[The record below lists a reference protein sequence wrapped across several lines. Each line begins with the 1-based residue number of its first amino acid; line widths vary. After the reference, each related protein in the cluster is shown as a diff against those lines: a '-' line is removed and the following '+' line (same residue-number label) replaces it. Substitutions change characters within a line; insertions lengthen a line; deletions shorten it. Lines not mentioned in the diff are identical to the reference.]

1 LGIHFPLVLVAA
13 VHQLAQRKLWDSQAA
28 GSAID
33 IGGDMGDNRAA
44 GHLGNLVTMTASLI
58 AMFIAMATG
67 RAHAQCDGP
76 WQQGEPVP
84 GLNSPNRTIEFLCP
98 WDPDGPGP
106 LDEVLVA
113 GGHFDLLGGA
123 TAVNAA
129 MWNGERR
136 TAMGTE
142 ATGGVNF
149 LLVRPDGSLLAAGT
163 FEFAGNPTPQYL
175 ARWNGTAW
183 EAFGPGP
190 DGVVRGMANAPN
202 GDLYIAGGFE
212 SVGGVAAHGVASWN
226 GVTWTPMGVGVD
238 SASEVAVLQNGQ
250 VVVGGWFQAVDGI
263 PVRHS
268 VAVWNG
274 SSWVPLGEPAPSERL
289 TVSQMIVA
297 PNGDLIASGEGF
309 PYQGVVRRWDGAEW
323 ETLGDAGNHVYSI
336 AVLPTGDVLAGVWGH
351 FLLNNNV
358 VASRIARWDGVQWNP
373 LGAGLG
379 RVLNPDPSVE
389 AIAVMQSGRVF
400 VAGWFEA
407 SGSFQLGR
415 YTSVA
420 EWDGQSW
427 RNLGRGL
434 LGAIEDFAVMPQ
446 EDGSSRLVAVG
457 GFANGNHEALQR
469 VGVLTEDGWQPLG
482 SGLSNAPTGSSFS
495 RIAAVEPLS
504 NGELVACGEIDT
516 ALVPGAR
523 YIARWD
529 GAQWSPLGSG
539 CNDYVLDLAVLHD
552 GLIVAGG
559 DFREAGG
566 VQVNAIASWD
576 GVQWSSLGNGMMY
589 GENPGHVYALLTLPD
604 GRVVAGGLFSTAGD
618 IPAANIAVWN
628 GLEWSPLGDGI
639 AASVRA
645 LALLPNGDLIAG
657 TGGWFDGNGGIQAH
671 GVARW
676 DGESWTQLGTGFS
689 ASGGSYAEVETLAPL
704 PDGRIV
710 VGGSFSAAGTSPA
723 SNIAIWDGLG
733 WSALGSGTS
742 GAVKAL
748 QLLPDGR
755 LAIGGDFENAG
766 GQASGYFALWD
777 TVSAINIAVHP
788 SSVVAALGSTIMLS
802 ASADSN
808 DALQYQ
814 WRRNGVPL
822 ADGLFGTSNLS
833 GATTPTLAIGNYS
846 QAVAGQFDCVVNT
859 ACESRTT
866 RSASVTCFGIVETQ
880 PQGVRSPVGR
890 PATLQAGVIGGVNGT
905 YRWRKDGSNLFNS
918 SLYSGVTTPTLTV
931 QAIDPVQSGA
941 YSLAITT
948 PCGTAYSDAAVIDIY
963 CPADLDD
970 GSATGTID
978 GGVDINDL
986 LYFLEGFESGST
998 SADLDDGSLG
1008 GRPDG
1013 GIDIN
1018 DLLYF
1023 LLHF

>member
-1 LGIHFPLVLVAA
+1 MPLVRSHRRSRGHSRIGAIALLFALSAVACRA
-13 VHQLAQRKLWDSQAA
+13 
-28 GSAID
+28 
-33 IGGDMGDNRAA
+33 MG
-44 GHLGNLVTMTASLI
+44 
-58 AMFIAMATG
+58 
-67 RAHAQCDGP
+67 QCDER
-76 WQQGEPVP
+76 WEQADPVP

-123 TAVNAA
+123 VSVNAA
-129 MWNGERR
+129 MWNGEQW

-142 ATGGVNF
+142 ATGGINF
-149 LLVRPDGSLLAAGT
+149 FLVRPDGSLLAAGS

-190 DGVVRGMANAPN
+190 DGAVSGMANAPN

-212 SVGGVAAHGVASWN
+212 TVGGVAAHGVASWN
-226 GVTWTPMGVGVD
+226 GVTWTPLGVGVD
-238 SASEVAVLQNGQ
+238 SARAVAVLQNGQ
-250 VVVGGWFQAVDGI
+250 VVVGGWFEAIDGT
-263 PVRHS
+263 PVRHK
-268 VAVWNG
+268 VALWNG
-274 SSWVPLGEPAPSERL
+274 SNWGPLGEPAPTDRL
-289 TVSQMIVA
+289 SVSRMIVTS
-297 PNGDLIASGEGF
+297 NGDLVVSGYGNVYEGK
-309 PYQGVVRRWDGAEW
+309 VRKWNGAEW
-323 ETLGDAGNHVYSI
+323 ATLGNAANQVYSI
-336 AVLPTGDVLAGVWGH
+336 AALPNGDILAGVWGH
-351 FLLNNNV
+351 FLLNNSV

-407 SGSFQLGR
+407 SGSYQLGR

-457 GFANGNHEALQR
+457 GFANGNHEALHR

-482 SGLSNAPTGSSFS
+482 SGLSNAPTGTSFS

-504 NGELVACGEIDT
+504 NDDLVACGEIDT

-529 GAQWSPLGSG
+529 GAQWLPMGDGL
-539 CNDYVLDLAVLHD
+539 DAAAYDLAALPD
-552 GLIVAGG
+552 GKIVAGG
-559 DFREAGG
+559 AFLMSGNTSLNRLAEWNGSEWLPVGGG
-566 VQVNAIASWD
+566 VSRASGGDSWV
-576 GVQWSSLGNGMMY
+576 G
-589 GENPGHVYALLTLPD
+589 ALQRLPD
-604 GRVVAGGLFSTAGD
+604 GR
-618 IPAANIAVWN
+618 
-628 GLEWSPLGDGI
+628 
-639 AASVRA
+639 
-645 LALLPNGDLIAG
+645 LL
-657 TGGWFDGNGGIQAH
+657 
-671 GVARW
+671 
-676 DGESWTQLGTGFS
+676 
-689 ASGGSYAEVETLAPL
+689 
-704 PDGRIV
+704 
-710 VGGSFSAAGTSPA
+710 VGGSFDLAGTTPV
-723 SNIAIWDGLG
+723 SNIAIWDGSAWSGLG
-733 WSALGSGTS
+733 DGVNGEVLSLFSMPNGDVIAGGSFQMAGGMQAQGIARWNGTLWMPLGAGVGSEYWPYGEVEAIELLADGRLVVGGTFSTAGTVPASNVAVWDGVAWSAMGSGTS
-742 GAVKAL
+742 STVRAL
-748 QLLPDGR
+748 KLMPDGR
-755 LAIGGDFENAG
+755 LAIGGDFQTAG

-777 TVSAINIAVHP
+777 TASTIDIAAHP
-788 SSVVAALGSTIMLS
+788 SSVIATLGGTIVLS
-802 ASADSN
+802 VTASSN
-808 DALQYQ
+808 DALQFQ

-822 ADGLFGTSNLS
+822 ADGVFGTSNVS
-833 GATTPTLAIGNYS
+833 GATTPTLAIANYS
-846 QAVAGQFDCVVNT
+846 QAVAGQFDCVVTT

-866 RSASVTCFGIVETQ
+866 RSASVTCLGIVATQ
-880 PQGVRSPVGR
+880 PLGVRSPVGR
-890 PATLQAGVIGGVNGT
+890 SVTLHAGVIGGAGGT

-941 YSLAITT
+941 YSLAVTT
-948 PCGTAYSDAAVIDIY
+948 PCGTVYTEAAVIDIY

-986 LYFLEGFESGST
+986 LFFLEVFEVGSS
-998 SADLDDGSLG
+998 SADVDDGSFTG
-1008 GRPDG
+1008 TSDG
-1013 GIDIN
+1013 GVDIN
-1018 DLLYF
+1018 DLLFF
-1023 LLHF
+1023 LSHFEVGC